1 MIHATEKG
9 NARMS
14 KPIIED
20 ITYREGVG
28 FIVPEDTLREIID
41 AELVKSASYK
51 LRLTDEFCYYRS
63 EILRYYGYESGED
76 AVEAEIARIKSG
88 Q

>member
-28 FIVPEDTLREIID
+28 FIVPEETLREIID
-41 AELVKSASYK
+41 AELVKSSTYK

-63 EILRYYGYESGED
+63 EILRYYGYESGEE

>member
-1 MIHATEKG
+1 MAEH
-9 NARMS
+9 
-14 KPIIED
+14 IIED
-20 ITYREGVG
+20 VTYREGVG
-28 FIVPEDTLREIID
+28 FIVPEEVFREIID
-41 AELVKSASYK
+41 AELVKSSTYK

-63 EILRYYGYESGED
+63 EILRYYGYESGEE